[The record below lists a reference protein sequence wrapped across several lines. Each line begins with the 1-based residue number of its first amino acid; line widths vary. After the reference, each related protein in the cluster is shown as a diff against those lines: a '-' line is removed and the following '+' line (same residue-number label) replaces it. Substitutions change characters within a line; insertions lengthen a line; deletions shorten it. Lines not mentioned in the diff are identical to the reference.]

1 MFFTRNKIKKHEVIF
16 ISYSVKKVEPW
27 CNILSQFKR
36 IRHIPTSEKLA
47 DIVFSKLRKIKVEA
61 PSGSKKRR
69 SDQSFHKTL
78 YFRQFRYLFPELEE
92 RLEKIAESFPII
104 DDLHPFHIEL
114 IEVLF
119 GTDKIRTALSRI
131 NNTRKALKSIERD
144 VNKRLGTSETAA
156 ESKKARSEALGRV
169 GSTISKLKKPLDTLI
184 DAKIQLSR
192 VPDFNLTQHTIAFA
206 GGPNAGKSSFVKLV
220 STGRPE
226 INSYPFTTKE
236 LVIGHRKRN
245 QFESVQLM
253 DTPGLLDRPLAE
265 RNAIEM
271 RSILALKYLTD
282 IIVFLYDPSVQSPL
296 SLEQQ
301 LNLLEEIRVQ
311 FEDIPIICYI
321 NKQDTLTKKELAE
334 VRSLVGNHEAISTLE
349 ENSAELERIIIEIID
364 SLPPKKLIFDKK
376 KEKKIIEEP
385 YKKRVKEDK
394 VEWIFFDEEDSE
406 D

>member
-1 MFFTRNKIKKHEVIF
+1 M
-16 ISYSVKKVEPW
+16 
-27 CNILSQFKR
+27 SQFKR

-104 DDLHPFHIEL
+104 EELHPFHIEL
-114 IEVLF
+114 IDVLF
-119 GTDKIRTALSRI
+119 GIDKIRTALSRI
-131 NNTRKALKSIERD
+131 NNTRKSLKSISRD
-144 VNKRLGTSETAA
+144 VNKRLGMSEFPS

-192 VPDFNLTQHTIAFA
+192 VPDFNLKQHTIAFA

-220 STGRPE
+220 STGAPE

-245 QFESVQLM
+245 KFESVQLM
-253 DTPGLLDRPLAE
+253 DTPGLLDRPLGE
-265 RNAIEM
+265 RNVIEM
-271 RSILALKYLTD
+271 RSILALKHLAD
-282 IIVFLYDPSVQSPL
+282 LIVFLYDPSVQSPL
-296 SLEQQ
+296 SLKQQ
-301 LNLLEEIRVQ
+301 LSLLSEIETQ

-321 NKQDTLTKKELAE
+321 NKQDTLTKAELVE
-334 VRSLVGNHEAISTLE
+334 VRSLVGDHKAISTREEDSADLE
-349 ENSAELERIIIEIID
+349 IIITEIID
-364 SLPPKKLIFDKK
+364 SLPPKKLIFDKNK
-376 KEKKIIEEP
+376 DKKIIEEP
-385 YKKRVKEDK
+385 GKKRVKKDK
-394 VEWIFFDEEDSE
+394 IEWIFFDEDDSE